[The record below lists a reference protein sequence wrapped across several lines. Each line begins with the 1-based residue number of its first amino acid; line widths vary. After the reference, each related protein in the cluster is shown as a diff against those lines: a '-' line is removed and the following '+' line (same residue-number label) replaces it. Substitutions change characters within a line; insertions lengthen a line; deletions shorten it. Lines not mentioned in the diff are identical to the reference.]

1 MRVYQFRH
9 IRAGGQSSPPSRG
22 AGSPVLVGALHRLR
36 ANQCQM
42 FVSSR
47 PFIDSPAG
55 PISATGLVSL
65 IGSAADGRTPKE
77 GEQLR
82 ENVAAL
88 ESRIRE
94 LEAEVSRLH
103 IDHEKVADADRLFAN
118 LADNQGIVSRR
129 AEAPSARPL

>member
-22 AGSPVLVGALHRLR
+22 AESPVLVGALHRLG

-42 FVSSR
+42 FVRSR

-55 PISATGLVSL
+55 PISAIGLVSL
-65 IGSAADGRTPKE
+65 IGSTGWTHPRE

>member
-1 MRVYQFRH
+1 M
-9 IRAGGQSSPPSRG
+9 
-22 AGSPVLVGALHRLR
+22 VGATHRLR
-36 ANQCQM
+36 ANQCRM
-42 FVSSR
+42 FVRSR
-47 PFIDSPAG
+47 PFIDSPADL
-55 PISATGLVSL
+55 ISATRLVSL
-65 IGSAADGRTPKE
+65 IGSAGWTHPQE

-103 IDHEKVADADRLFAN
+103 IDHERVADADRLFAN
-118 LADNQGIVSRR
+118 LADNHGVVSRR

>member
-1 MRVYQFRH
+1 MPDVFQ
-9 IRAGGQSSPPSRG
+9 IET
-22 AGSPVLVGALHRLR
+22 VHRL
-36 ANQCQM
+36 AG
-42 FVSSR
+42 R
-47 PFIDSPAG
+47 PDLRNRPRVPDRLRRMDA
-55 PISATGLVSL
+55 P
-65 IGSAADGRTPKE
+65 PE
-77 GEQLR
+77 G

-103 IDHEKVADADRLFAN
+103 IDHERVADADRLFAN